1 MLVRPARPWGRVGN
15 PGTKKGHA
23 DLKSRRVSEAEQ
35 KEEDALQLP
44 WSPEHLPRVPVAG
57 HPGSQTGLV
66 ARKAGQA
73 DWHGKR
79 SPSISISDSSILGS
93 QDNQA
98 PWLPTRSSTGALRE
112 KLEVEGK
119 RVESRIR

>member
-1 MLVRPARPWGRVGN
+1 ME
-15 PGTKKGHA
+15 KGHA

-57 HPGSQTGLV
+57 RPGSQTGLV
-66 ARKAGQA
+66 VRKAGQA

-79 SPSISISDSSILGS
+79 SPSISISGSSTLGS
-93 QDNQA
+93 EDDKLHGSPPN
-98 PWLPTRSSTGALRE
+98 PPLEPSERS
-112 KLEVEGK
+112 
-119 RVESRIR
+119 